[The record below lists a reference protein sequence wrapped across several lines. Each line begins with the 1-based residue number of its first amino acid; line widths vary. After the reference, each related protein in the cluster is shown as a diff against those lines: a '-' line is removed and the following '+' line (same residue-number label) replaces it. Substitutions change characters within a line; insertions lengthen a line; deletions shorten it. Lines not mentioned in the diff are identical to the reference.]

1 VRAKFA
7 GMGLEAIP
15 GTPAEMDKYAEA
27 EREKW
32 GKLIDEAGIKVQ

>member
-1 VRAKFA
+1 
-7 GMGLEAIP
+7 
-15 GTPAEMDKYAEA
+15 MDEYAEA